1 MKGSHEMKRHSR
13 GHEAGQTILIAALA
27 MIPLLIMVGLVIDGG
42 FAYASQRRNQNAM
55 DAAANAGAVLV
66 MENLPFTLTGQTPP
80 RTDADVEGAVV
91 TVAGSNGVL
100 SGDVEAWYTDWQ
112 GNRITDSLTGDFIRV
127 GSLAAGA
134 FPPTAVANGGTASA
148 NAAGVEAIGSMTFD
162 TFFAQVAGFNNLS
175 TGARATAVTGT
186 APGICAATEDC
197 GFIPLTFPTS
207 LTSCDGT
214 NHQQWGSGGAYT
226 TTTNLV
232 AATEVIIPLCSTEP
246 GSVGWL
252 DILPHQGLCPG
263 NGAAYLA
270 CYIDNPNNPELDL
283 PIWVDAQT
291 GNTNSVQV
299 QNELNDLTGPTVGV
313 YEPGLDKIVTIPL
326 YDCVDNN
333 IPQVHPG
340 PPCPN
345 PPVTSVGTN
354 TSYRIIALAA
364 MALDKAYI
372 QGNNPECNQAP
383 GSPFAGGNGSTG
395 CIKGWLTQISG
406 PGEVGEPPPPGGV
419 VGSQFRVQLI
429 K

>member
-1 MKGSHEMKRHSR
+1 MKRHSR
-13 GHEAGQTILIAALA
+13 GDEAGQTILIAALA

-55 DAAANAGAVLV
+55 DAAANAGAVLL
-66 MENLPFTLTGQTPP
+66 MENLPFSLTGQTPP
-80 RTDADVEGAVV
+80 RTDADVEAAVV
-91 TVAGSNGVL
+91 AVAGTNGVE
-100 SGDVEAWYTDWQ
+100 GDDVEAWYTDIE
-112 GNRITDSLTGDFIRV
+112 GNRITDPLTGNEIQV
-127 GSLAAGA
+127 GSLDAVQ
-134 FPPTAVANGGTASA
+134 PPADAL
-148 NAAGVEAIGSMTFD
+148 GVEAIGSMTFN
-162 TFFAQVAGFNNLS
+162 TFFAQVAGFNTLS

-186 APGICAATEDC
+186 ANGICAASEDC

-214 NHQQWGSGGAYT
+214 NHQEWGSGGAYT

-232 AATEVIIPLCSTEP
+232 AAFEVIIPLCSTEP

-252 DILPHQGLCPG
+252 DILPQQTACPG

-270 CYIDNPNNPELDL
+270 CYINNPNNPQLDL
-283 PIWVDAQT
+283 PIWIDAQT

-299 QNELNDLTGPTVGV
+299 QDALNLLTGPTVGV

-333 IPQVHPG
+333 VPQVSPG

-345 PPVTSVGTN
+345 PPITGVGTN
-354 TSYRIIALAA
+354 TSYRIVALAA

-383 GSPFAGGNGSTG
+383 GSPFVGGNGSTG

-406 PGEVGEPPPPGGV
+406 PGEVGAPPPPGGI

>member
-1 MKGSHEMKRHSR
+1 MKRHSR
-13 GHEAGQTILIAALA
+13 GHEAGQTLLIAALA

-55 DAAANAGAVLV
+55 DAAANAGAVLL
-66 MENLPFTLTGQTPP
+66 MENLPFSLSSQPLP

-91 TVAGSNGVL
+91 TVAGSNGVE
-100 SGDVEAWYTDWQ
+100 SGDVEAWYTDID
-112 GNRITDSLTGDFIRV
+112 GNRITDAVTGDEIQV

-134 FPPTAVANGGTASA
+134 PPPADAL
-148 NAAGVEAIGSMTFD
+148 GVEAIGSMTFD
-162 TFFAQVAGFNNLS
+162 TFFAGIAGFNNLS

-186 APGICAATEDC
+186 APGICSATEDC

-252 DILPHQGLCPG
+252 DILPSQTLCPG

-270 CYIDNPNNPELDL
+270 CYINNPNNPELDL

-299 QNELNDLTGPTVGV
+299 QDALNLLTGPTVGV

-333 IPQVHPG
+333 VPQVSPG

-345 PPVTSVGTN
+345 PAVTSVGTN
-354 TSYRIIALAA
+354 TSYRIVALGA

-372 QGNNPECNQAP
+372 QANNPECNQAP
-383 GSPFAGGNGSTG
+383 GSPFVGGNGSTG

-406 PGEVGEPPPPGGV
+406 PGEVGPPPPPGGV
-419 VGSQFRVQLI
+419 IGSQFRVQLI

>member
-1 MKGSHEMKRHSR
+1 
-13 GHEAGQTILIAALA
+13 
-27 MIPLLIMVGLVIDGG
+27 
-42 FAYASQRRNQNAM
+42 
-55 DAAANAGAVLV
+55 
-66 MENLPFTLTGQTPP
+66 
-80 RTDADVEGAVV
+80 
-91 TVAGSNGVL
+91 
-100 SGDVEAWYTDWQ
+100 
-112 GNRITDSLTGDFIRV
+112 
-127 GSLAAGA
+127 
-134 FPPTAVANGGTASA
+134 
-148 NAAGVEAIGSMTFD
+148 MTFD

-175 TGARATAVTGT
+175 TGARATAVTGI
-186 APGICAATEDC
+186 ANGICAANEDC

-214 NHQQWGSGGAYT
+214 NHQEWGSGGAYT
-226 TTTNLV
+226 TTTNLI
-232 AATEVIIPLCSTEP
+232 AGTEVIIPLCSTEP

-299 QNELNDLTGPTVGV
+299 QDELNDLTGPTVGV

-333 IPQVHPG
+333 IPQVSPG

-372 QGNNPECNQAP
+372 QGNNPECNALP
-383 GSPFAGGNGSTG
+383 GGPFVGGNGSTG

>member
-1 MKGSHEMKRHSR
+1 MSTMMMGDRTMYRRNLGS
-13 GHEAGQTILIAALA
+13 EAGQTVLVAALA
-27 MIPLLIMVGLVIDGG
+27 MVPLLIMVGLIVDGG
-42 FAYASQRRNQNAM
+42 FALANQRRNQNAV
-55 DAAANAGAVLV
+55 DAAANAGAVLL
-66 MENLPFTLTGQTPP
+66 MENLPFGLNGQPQP
-80 RTDADVEGAVV
+80 RTDTAVESAVV
-91 TVAGSNGVL
+91 TTATTNGV
-100 SGDVEAWYTDWQ
+100 DPATVVAYYTDIE
-112 GNRITDSLTGDFIRV
+112 GTRLDPLVEV
-127 GSLAAGA
+127 GSLGA
-134 FPPTAVANGGTASA
+134 VPPPTAAF
-148 NAAGVEAIGSMTFD
+148 GVEAEGSMTFG
-162 TFFAQVAGFNNLS
+162 TFFASIAGFANLS
-175 TGARATAVTGT
+175 TAARATAVTGT
-186 APGICAATEDC
+186 APGICSATDDC

-214 NHQQWGSGGAYT
+214 NHQLWGSGGAYT

-252 DILPHQGLCPG
+252 DILPNQSLCPG

-270 CYIDNPNNPELDL
+270 CYINNPNNPELDL

-299 QNELNDLTGPTVGV
+299 QDALNLLTGPTVGV

-354 TSYRIIALAA
+354 TSYRIVALGA

-372 QGNNPECNQAP
+372 QANNPECNQAP

-395 CIKGWLTQISG
+395 CIKGWLTQVSG
-406 PGEVGEPPPPGGV
+406 PGEVGPPPPPGGV